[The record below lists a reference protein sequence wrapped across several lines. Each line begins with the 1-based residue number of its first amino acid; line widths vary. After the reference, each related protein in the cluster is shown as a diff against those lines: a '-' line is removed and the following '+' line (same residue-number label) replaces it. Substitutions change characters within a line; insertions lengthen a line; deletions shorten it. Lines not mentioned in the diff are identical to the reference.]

1 MGKMLRVVTLTAD
14 FVLLE
19 NGPQALRAGGLPQ
32 PSGART
38 SRTSRSC
45 DDARPAN

>member
-1 MGKMLRVVTLTAD
+1 MLRVVTLTAD

-19 NGPQALRAGGLPQ
+19 NGPHAFRTGGLPQ

-38 SRTSRSC
+38 SRISRSS